1 MKFSE
6 ETMSILKNFSAI
18 NNGIYFEQGNVVKTV
33 SPKKSILAEAKTEDS
48 VPVEFGIYDLNKFL
62 GAISLFDSPELS
74 FESNHLVMTSDKA
87 KVIYSF
93 CDASLVVRPPNK
105 ELALPNVDVSFKLSK
120 DIYDSTVK
128 AALVLQVPEIGI
140 VGDGSKLKLQAYESK
155 NNLSEQFSYELGDTD
170 QNFSIIFKV
179 ENFSKLMST
188 DYNVSMSSKGL
199 SKFVSDDEKLVY
211 HIAIENNSTFNA

>member
-1 MKFSE
+1 MTLYSKSLI
-6 ETMSILKNFSAI
+6 ILSK
-18 NNGIYFEQGNVVKTV
+18 
-33 SPKKSILAEAKTEDS
+33 
-48 VPVEFGIYDLNKFL
+48 
-62 GAISLFDSPELS
+62 
-74 FESNHLVMTSDKA
+74 
-87 KVIYSF
+87 
-93 CDASLVVRPPNK
+93 PNK

>member
-87 KVIYSF
+87 K
-93 CDASLVVRPPNK
+93 
-105 ELALPNVDVSFKLSK
+105 
-120 DIYDSTVK
+120 
-128 AALVLQVPEIGI
+128 
-140 VGDGSKLKLQAYESK
+140 
-155 NNLSEQFSYELGDTD
+155 
-170 QNFSIIFKV
+170 
-179 ENFSKLMST
+179 
-188 DYNVSMSSKGL
+188 
-199 SKFVSDDEKLVY
+199 
-211 HIAIENNSTFNA
+211 